1 MDDAIYQEWKQRWE
15 DGWNPE
21 KDGQMRHGSPG
32 QRLAPLFAEC
42 LPRNATV
49 NEYGS
54 GTGRA
59 VMALKALRPDLT
71 IHMVDIAENA
81 LEPEARQLIGKG
93 VEFILRP
100 LWELGDDFPVAD
112 WGYCIDVLMCVPPAK
127 LTEIMWEIRRT
138 CRNLFCQVYDW
149 DYIRMGINFTSV
161 KGDAAWWQNE
171 MSKHWPSVTKLE
183 SREHAQRFIFVCK
196 GGI

>member
-100 LWELGDDFPVAD
+100 LWELGDDFP
-112 WGYCIDVLMCVPPAK
+112 GCRLGLLHRCIDVRSACEAHGNYVGDPAH
-127 LTEIMWEIRRT
+127 LSQPILSGLRLGLHPDGHQFHLRQRR
-138 CRNLFCQVYDW
+138 CRMV
-149 DYIRMGINFTSV
+149 
-161 KGDAAWWQNE
+161 AE
-171 MSKHWPSVTKLE
+171 
-183 SREHAQRFIFVCK
+183 
-196 GGI
+196 